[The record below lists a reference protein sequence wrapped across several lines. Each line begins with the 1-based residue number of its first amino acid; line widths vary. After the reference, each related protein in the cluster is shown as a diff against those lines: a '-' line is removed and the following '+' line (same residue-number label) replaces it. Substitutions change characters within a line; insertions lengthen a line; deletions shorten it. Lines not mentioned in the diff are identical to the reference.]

1 MDRLREYFRRH
12 LRFTTGLH
20 VVLAAL
26 PLTLVLL
33 FLLGL
38 AGVFVTGQETFYGW
52 LLFLMLAGVAAFYAT
67 GAIWGLSLLL
77 YRFTHAVRESWPD
90 RLRMTLIRLNIVGG
104 MLTLVQIGMII
115 MSFVQKWR
123 IWQ

>member
-1 MDRLREYFRRH
+1 MDRLRDCFRRH
-12 LRFTTGLH
+12 PRFTTGLH

-77 YRFTHAVRESWPD
+77 YRFTHAVRENWPD

-104 MLTLVQIGMII
+104 LLTLVQIWLW
-115 MSFVQKWR
+115 VQWLVMR
-123 IWQ
+123 